1 MLLRV
6 AFLQSNNEAGDLV
19 THDDVIYVAKL
30 ARLKVEAEEL
40 DRYAD
45 QLSSILSHID
55 KISELD
61 LSGVEPTSHVIDLS
75 NIFREDEPRPSVDHD
90 EALANGPEVEK
101 GAFRVPPILE
111 A

>member
-1 MLLRV
+1 
-6 AFLQSNNEAGDLV
+6 LV

-30 ARLKVEAEEL
+30 ARLKIESDEL
-40 DRYAD
+40 DRYAS

-61 LSGVEPTSHVIDLS
+61 LTGIEATSHVIGLS
-75 NIFREDEPRPSVDHD
+75 NVFREDEPIPSVDHD
-90 EALANGPEVEK
+90 EALANGPDVDQ

-111 A
+111 G